1 MGDVW
6 TTKVV
11 AVQERCPRQPCGT
24 STTSLTEEISVDDD
38 SLLQEIYYDGKH
50 VVKGKQD
57 LNGME
62 GTGSGRLKAT
72 TAPVIA
78 GPTNADLDF
87 QNWGYNCKNIEPSE
101 HTQMATPQAEAQ
113 FLALTE
119 ALFQNRPAAA
129 AIVHMMNK
137 QKEGRRLQ
145 GPPPPEMPGMAK
157 CFMPPLPPSS

>member
-1 MGDVW
+1 M
-6 TTKVV
+6 
-11 AVQERCPRQPCGT
+11 
-24 STTSLTEEISVDDD
+24 DDD
-38 SLLQEIYYDGKH
+38 SLLQEIDVDGKQ
-50 VVKGKQD
+50 VADEMDVMT
-57 LNGME
+57 LS
-62 GTGSGRLKAT
+62 GSLRAK

-87 QNWGYNCKNIEPSE
+87 QNWGYDCKNSQPSE

-119 ALFQNRPAAA
+119 ALFQNRPTAA

-145 GPPPPEMPGMAK
+145 GPAPGGQMPGVAK
-157 CFMPPLPPSS
+157 CFMPSASTEVSV